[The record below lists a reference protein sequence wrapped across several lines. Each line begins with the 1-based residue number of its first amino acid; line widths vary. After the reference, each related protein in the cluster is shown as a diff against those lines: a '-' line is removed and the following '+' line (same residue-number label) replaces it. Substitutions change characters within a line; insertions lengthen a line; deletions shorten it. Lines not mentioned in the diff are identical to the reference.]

1 MKTQV
6 KKRILACILCIACI
20 GCFTG
25 QAGAE
30 HESIQEPLETTSEKT
45 IDSRDETDTGL
56 TFSDGQANEIQ
67 ILASTMTEEELPE
80 DLEEPLPETEEI
92 GIEVL
97 EETVPETAT
106 LLSQRATG
114 TDLAISNPRAT
125 NHTEPFPNMVDIPI
139 SVTIQNLGSTTISSF
154 SYAVYLDAQN
164 LTTKTVQVTLAPNTT
179 ATLKLNFKNR
189 IGGTHTLLVDAWLP
203 SGVTETNTANNT
215 VSKDFQ
221 WADAVS
227 VRAYAINGPSSV
239 EPRVNHEYEVSV
251 ANLGNLDAVDI
262 PVRFLLNGKD
272 LGATARVSIPARK
285 VLNFSVKAKFQNSG
299 QASLGMSV
307 DPQHTSADID
317 PDDNELS
324 RTFQVLSFSNSFG
337 GKWKNADGISVQILD
352 KVKNLVDK
360 EDFRLSM
367 DGIVARIESW
377 NDVADGVSFGDIEV
391 SDTDEDL
398 GMDIVLTTSA
408 ILGGVSGQTILGYA
422 EAYDEDGKLL
432 ESNGSGQTDGY
443 IGDWGDEIAS
453 AKVTLNSV
461 GLLDFSSA
469 VQAQTVIHEFGH
481 ALGLKHPSCSEPAVM
496 QDNTN
501 LAAYVILDH
510 DVESLQAIYE

>member
-1 MKTQV
+1 M
-6 KKRILACILCIACI
+6 
-20 GCFTG
+20 
-25 QAGAE
+25 
-30 HESIQEPLETTSEKT
+30 ETTSEKT
-45 IDSRDETDTGL
+45 IDSHDETDTGL

-80 DLEEPLPETEEI
+80 DFEEPLPEIEEM

-97 EETVPETAT
+97 EETVPETAA

-114 TDLAISNPRAT
+114 TDLAVSNPRAT
-125 NHTEPFPNMVDIPI
+125 NHTEPFPNMVDVPI
-139 SVTIQNLGSTTISSF
+139 AVTIQNLGSTTISSF
-154 SYAVYLDAQN
+154 SYAVYLDAQI

-203 SGVTETNTANNT
+203 SGVIETNTANNT

-272 LGATARVSIPARK
+272 LGAAARVSIPARK

-352 KVKNLVDK
+352 KVKSLVDK

-367 DGIVARIESW
+367 DGIVSQIESW

-398 GMDIVLTTSA
+398 GMDIRMTCGSIITP
-408 ILGGVSGQTILGYA
+408 GGYQALGYA
-422 EAYDEDGKLL
+422 MTMDENGQVL
-432 ESNGSGQTDGY
+432 EGDDDSMNGNR
-443 IGDWGDEIAS
+443 GDSIVRATVS
-453 AKVTLNSV
+453 LNSNAI
-461 GLLDFSSA
+461 LNYSSA
-469 VQAQTVIHEFGH
+469 IQAQTIIHEFGH
-481 ALGLKHPSCSEPAVM
+481 ALGLKHPSCTETAVM
-496 QDNTN
+496 QPTTAT
-501 LAAYVILDH
+501 AAYVILDH
-510 DVESLQAIYE
+510 DIESLQAIYE

>member
-1 MKTQV
+1 
-6 KKRILACILCIACI
+6 
-20 GCFTG
+20 
-25 QAGAE
+25 
-30 HESIQEPLETTSEKT
+30 
-45 IDSRDETDTGL
+45 
-56 TFSDGQANEIQ
+56 
-67 ILASTMTEEELPE
+67 
-80 DLEEPLPETEEI
+80 
-92 GIEVL
+92 
-97 EETVPETAT
+97 
-106 LLSQRATG
+106 
-114 TDLAISNPRAT
+114 
-125 NHTEPFPNMVDIPI
+125 
-139 SVTIQNLGSTTISSF
+139 
-154 SYAVYLDAQN
+154 
-164 LTTKTVQVTLAPNTT
+164 
-179 ATLKLNFKNR
+179 
-189 IGGTHTLLVDAWLP
+189 
-203 SGVTETNTANNT
+203 
-215 VSKDFQ
+215 
-221 WADAVS
+221 
-227 VRAYAINGPSSV
+227 
-239 EPRVNHEYEVSV
+239 
-251 ANLGNLDAVDI
+251 
-262 PVRFLLNGKD
+262 
-272 LGATARVSIPARK
+272 
-285 VLNFSVKAKFQNSG
+285 
-299 QASLGMSV
+299 MSV